1 MTARRKT
8 TELPVAQT
16 SPPGRARSEKALP
29 KSEYILSLER
39 GLTVIKCFGEARPA
53 LTLSE
58 VAFQTGLTR
67 AAARRFLLTL
77 RELGYV
83 ESDGRYFSLR
93 AQTLELG
100 YAYLA
105 SLPWWRYA
113 QRVADRVAG
122 ELGSAC
128 AVGVLDKGSVVY
140 VAYASAARFS
150 VFNRSIGTKLPAYA
164 TAIGR
169 VLLAGLP
176 SVDRQKSLSAT
187 RLQRTTPF
195 TVNDPRK
202 LREILEQVQ
211 EAGYSIVNQEL
222 EIGLSSAGVPIFDR
236 GGNVVAGMSVSS
248 LVAGLKNEDLKR
260 KFIRP
265 LREASAEITE
275 TLPT

>member
-1 MTARRKT
+1 
-8 TELPVAQT
+8 V
-16 SPPGRARSEKALP
+16 
-29 KSEYILSLER
+29 LSLER
-39 GLTVIKCFGEARPA
+39 GLTVIKCFGDARPK

-58 VAFQTGLTR
+58 VARETGFTR

-77 RELGYV
+77 QELGYV

-93 AQTLELG
+93 PQTLELG

-113 QRVADRVAG
+113 QRVADRLAG

-128 AVGVLDKGSVVY
+128 AVGVLDGPSVVY

-150 VFNRSIGTKLPAYA
+150 VFNRSIGTRLPAYA

-169 VLLAGLP
+169 VLLAGLSP
-176 SVDRQKSLSAT
+176 GEREASLA
-187 RLQRTTPF
+187 RTKLERITPF
-195 TVNDPRK
+195 TVTSA
-202 LREILEQVQ
+202 RELGHTLEGVRSS
-211 EAGYSIVNQEL
+211 GFSLVNQEL

-236 GGNVVAGMSVSS
+236 GGQVVAGMSVSS
-248 LVAGLKNEDLKR
+248 LVAGLKHEDLKR
-260 KFIRP
+260 KFIGP
-265 LREASAEITE
+265 LRKASAEITE